1 MKSISPGID
10 IPEMQDAPI
19 FSSASAS
26 LAPSSEESDSAASTS
41 ATSVSSVSKKLPY
54 AAATQPVTIQGA
66 IHSHSQAYKLSPD
79 PRPSAQ
85 YQSLVAKL
93 MGEVYIDRLT
103 EKTYPHAA
111 NNGVYV
117 FLDTSNIEISF
128 RKALRVRLGV
138 PETAILMPA
147 PNMNMEF
154 LNKILV
160 RDRHVVSKNAGC
172 SYRPGRPKPHAVRE
186 LTACGFHV
194 DVRERKLQDD
204 QQQQLGT
211 SPSNYNSKRHFHALG
226 SSRAT
231 NTSADN
237 GHYVEDLVDETLQTR
252 IYESVM
258 ENFERPGTLVL
269 ATGDGKAAK
278 YSDGFFA
285 CANRAL
291 KMGWN
296 VELISWGL
304 SLSSVWKDGEWSR
317 QWGGRFR
324 LIFLDSYLDE
334 ISTSQKALY
343 PI

>member
-1 MKSISPGID
+1 M
-10 IPEMQDAPI
+10 
-19 FSSASAS
+19 
-26 LAPSSEESDSAASTS
+26 
-41 ATSVSSVSKKLPY
+41 
-54 AAATQPVTIQGA
+54 TIQGA
-66 IHSHSQAYKLSPD
+66 VHSHSQTYKLSPD
-79 PRPSAQ
+79 PYRSIQ

-93 MGEVYIDRLT
+93 MAEVYIDRLT

-128 RKALRVRLGV
+128 RKALRVKLGI

-147 PNMNMEF
+147 PNLNMEF

-172 SYRPGRPKPHAVRE
+172 SYRPGRPKPHAIRD

-204 QQQQLGT
+204 QQQQLLGT
-211 SPSNYNSKRHFHALG
+211 SPSSHNKRNCHANA
-226 SSRAT
+226 S
-231 NTSADN
+231 SADN

-304 SLSSVWKDGEWSR
+304 SLSSVWKDDEWSR

-324 LIFLDSYLDE
+324 LILLDTYLHE
-334 ISTSQKALY
+334 IYTSQKAQH

>member
-1 MKSISPGID
+1 M
-10 IPEMQDAPI
+10 A
-19 FSSASAS
+19 
-26 LAPSSEESDSAASTS
+26 
-41 ATSVSSVSKKLPY
+41 
-54 AAATQPVTIQGA
+54 
-66 IHSHSQAYKLSPD
+66 
-79 PRPSAQ
+79 
-85 YQSLVAKL
+85 
-93 MGEVYIDRLT
+93 EVYIDRLT

-128 RKALRVRLGV
+128 RKALRVKLGI

-147 PNMNMEF
+147 PNLNMEF

-160 RDRHVVSKNAGC
+160 RDRHSVSKNAGC

-186 LTACGFHV
+186 LSACGFHV

-211 SPSNYNSKRHFHALG
+211 SPINSNKRNFHVLG
-226 SSRAT
+226 SRRDNAS
-231 NTSADN
+231 SADN

-278 YSDGFFA
+278 YSDGFFS

-296 VELISWGL
+296 VELVSWGL
-304 SLSSVWKDGEWSR
+304 SLSSVWKDDEWSR

-334 ISTSQKALY
+334 IWTSQKTQY